1 MICLSLKN
9 IETWIIGI
17 SKVIYKNKGL
27 PALEVLP
34 EASGSCERKG
44 MLLHLR
50 HLYSPHT
57 KTPTF
62 EMAWLASARAPALF
76 QPLNVDRMILG

>member
-34 EASGSCERKG
+34 EASGMARVE

-50 HLYSPHT
+50 HLYSSHT